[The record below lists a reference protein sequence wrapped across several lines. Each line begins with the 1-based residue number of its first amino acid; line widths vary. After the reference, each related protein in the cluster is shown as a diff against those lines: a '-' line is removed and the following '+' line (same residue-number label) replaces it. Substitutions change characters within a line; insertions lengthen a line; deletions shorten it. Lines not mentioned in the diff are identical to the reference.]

1 MPLLVLAVGVIL
13 GRIPGGT
20 KHEQGL
26 DGIFHALL
34 KVVLWD
40 QGLCKF
46 TQELCCCCLMR
57 KGWAQQQCYS
67 AHTSPDVFI
76 NCYN

>member
-1 MPLLVLAVGVIL
+1 MWESQDYSCKAETRSPALLCAVTPMPVLVLALGVIL

-20 KHEQGL
+20 KHEQGM
-26 DGIFHALL
+26 DGIYPALL

-46 TQELCCCCLMR
+46 TQECC
-57 KGWAQQQCYS
+57 
-67 AHTSPDVFI
+67 
-76 NCYN
+76 